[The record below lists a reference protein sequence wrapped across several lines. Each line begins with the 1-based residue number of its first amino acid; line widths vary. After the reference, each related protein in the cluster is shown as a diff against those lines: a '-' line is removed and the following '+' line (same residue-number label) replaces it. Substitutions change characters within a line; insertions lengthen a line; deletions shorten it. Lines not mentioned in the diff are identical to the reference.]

1 MQFDNIDSALMAL
14 KNGEPIIVVDDEN
27 RENEGDLVAVTE
39 WMNDNTINFMA
50 KEARGLI
57 CAPVSKDIAQR
68 LDLVQMVDDNSDIF
82 GTQFTVSIDHVD
94 TTTGISAY
102 ERTLTAKNLID
113 PSSEAKD
120 FNRPGHLFPLVA
132 QDKGVLARNGHTEA
146 AVDLAKL
153 TGAKPAGVICEIMN
167 DDGTM
172 AKGQDLQKFK
182 EKHQLKMITIDD
194 LIEYRKN

>member
-1 MQFDNIDSALMAL
+1 
-14 KNGEPIIVVDDEN
+14 
-27 RENEGDLVAVTE
+27 
-39 WMNDNTINFMA
+39 
-50 KEARGLI
+50 
-57 CAPVSKDIAQR
+57 
-68 LDLVQMVDDNSDIF
+68 MVDDNSDIF

-102 ERTLTAKNLID
+102 ERTLTAKSSLILVVKL
-113 PSSEAKD
+113 KD

-182 EKHQLKMITIDD
+182 ENI
-194 LIEYRKN
+194 N

>member
-1 MQFDNIDSALMAL
+1 M
-14 KNGEPIIVVDDEN
+14 
-27 RENEGDLVAVTE
+27 
-39 WMNDNTINFMA
+39 
-50 KEARGLI
+50 
-57 CAPVSKDIAQR
+57 
-68 LDLVQMVDDNSDIF
+68 
-82 GTQFTVSIDHVD
+82 
-94 TTTGISAY
+94 
-102 ERTLTAKNLID
+102 TAKKLID

-194 LIEYRKN
+194 LIEYRKIRTRN

>member
-172 AKGQDLQKFK
+172 AKGQDLQS
-182 EKHQLKMITIDD
+182 LK
-194 LIEYRKN
+194 KNIN

>member
-1 MQFDNIDSALMAL
+1 MPKSHL
-14 KNGEPIIVVDDEN
+14 
-27 RENEGDLVAVTE
+27 
-39 WMNDNTINFMA
+39 
-50 KEARGLI
+50 
-57 CAPVSKDIAQR
+57 S
-68 LDLVQMVDDNSDIF
+68 
-82 GTQFTVSIDHVD
+82 
-94 TTTGISAY
+94 
-102 ERTLTAKNLID
+102 
-113 PSSEAKD
+113 SSEAKD

-172 AKGQDLQKFK
+172 AKIQDLQKFK

-194 LIEYRKN
+194 LIEYRKKLEPEIEFKAKVKNAYRFRNI

>member
-1 MQFDNIDSALMAL
+1 M
-14 KNGEPIIVVDDEN
+14 
-27 RENEGDLVAVTE
+27 
-39 WMNDNTINFMA
+39 
-50 KEARGLI
+50 
-57 CAPVSKDIAQR
+57 
-68 LDLVQMVDDNSDIF
+68 
-82 GTQFTVSIDHVD
+82 
-94 TTTGISAY
+94 
-102 ERTLTAKNLID
+102 TAKKLID

-182 EKHQLKMITIDD
+182 ENI
-194 LIEYRKN
+194 N